1 MQKVYDLDDKLDQ
14 LIIIIIL
21 MVVFCVGFCV
31 GILLYKT
38 DIDMLEKD
46 FNKLEHDVFNYAER
60 EFSIILQGRKIEIWD
75 SLGMIDSVSIV
86 GDGDGQDHKY

>member
-60 EFSIILQGRKIEIWD
+60 EFSIILQGIKIEIWY